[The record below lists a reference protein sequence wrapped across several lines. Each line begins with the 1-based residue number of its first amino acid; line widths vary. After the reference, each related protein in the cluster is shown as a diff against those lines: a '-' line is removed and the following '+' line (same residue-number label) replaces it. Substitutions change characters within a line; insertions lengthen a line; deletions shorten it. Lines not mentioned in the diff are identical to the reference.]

1 MELRPYQREAIDAAY
16 AFLRDREGNPCV
28 VIPTGGGKTPVIAT
42 MCRDVAER
50 WHGRVLI
57 LAHQK
62 ELLGQAADKLREVAP
77 GLAMGVYSA
86 GLKRKDLGAPVT
98 VAGIQSVHGHACELV
113 EQGGPIDLV
122 LIDEAHMVPHA
133 DEGMYRRF
141 LSDLTTNCPHA
152 RVVGLTATP
161 YRLKGGPLCGE
172 GHVLSDVCYEV
183 GVAELIRDGYL
194 SPLRTRAGVT
204 RADLGSLHVRGGEF
218 VRGEA
223 EAMMDEASLVRGAC
237 AEIAECTRDRRGTL
251 IFASGIRHGRHVAR
265 VLAERHGIEC
275 GFVCSKTPAAER
287 DELIGRFRSG
297 ELWYLANVN
306 MLTTGFDAPHVDCV
320 ALLRP
325 TMSCGLYYQMVG
337 RGFRLSPGKA
347 DCIVLDFA
355 GNVLRHGPVD
365 ALSAK
370 RPGTS
375 GGPPPAKECPAC
387 NELVATGCRECPEC
401 GHAFPEPQRT
411 QHGTEASDAG
421 ILTGQASEQE
431 HEVRAVSY
439 RVHQSK
445 KNPGNPPTMRVD
457 YHVSLAE
464 HFSEW
469 IAVGHDGYAREKASR
484 WWQRRSREPVPTDA
498 HDAVELAQAGA
509 LAEPER
515 IRVRLVAGETFPSIE
530 PIALGDRPARL
541 DDPDA
546 VPELVP
552 AIPDDEVP
560 F

>member
-16 AFLRDREGNPCV
+16 AFLTDRDGNPCV

-42 MCRDVAER
+42 ICRDVAEG
-50 WHGRVLI
+50 WSGRVLI

-62 ELLGQAADKLREVAP
+62 ELLGQAADKLHEVSP
-77 GLAMGVYSA
+77 GLPMGIYSA
-86 GLKRKDLGAPVT
+86 GLKQRELGAPVT
-98 VAGIQSVHGHACELV
+98 IAGIQSVHGRACELV
-113 EQGGPIDLV
+113 AEGGPIDLV

-141 LSDLTTNCPHA
+141 LNDLKTNCPHA

-161 YRLKGGPLCGE
+161 YRLKGGPLCGD
-172 GHVLSDVCYEV
+172 GHVLSDVCYEI

-194 SPLRTRAGVT
+194 SPLRTRAGAT
-204 RADLGSLHVRGGEF
+204 RADVSSLHVRGGEF
-218 VRGEA
+218 IAGET
-223 EAMMDEASLVRGAC
+223 EAMMDEASLVDGAC
-237 AEIAECTRDRRGTL
+237 AEIADQTRDRAATL
-251 IFASGIRHGRHVAR
+251 IFASGVRHGRHVAR

-275 GFVCSKTPAAER
+275 GFVCSKTPPAER

-297 ELWYLANVN
+297 DLRYLANVN

-347 DCIVLDFA
+347 DCLVLDFA

-370 RPGTS
+370 RPGQS

-401 GHAFPEPQRT
+401 GHAFPEPERT
-411 QHGTEASDAG
+411 QHGIEASDAG
-421 ILTGQASEQE
+421 ILTGQASEHE
-431 HEVRAVSY
+431 HEVQSVSY
-439 RVHQSK
+439 RVHHSRRK
-445 KNPGNPPTMRVD
+445 PDAPPTMRVD
-457 YHVSLAE
+457 YHVSLTE
-464 HFSEW
+464 TVSEW
-469 IAVGHDGYAREKASR
+469 IAIGHGGYARSKAVD
-484 WWQRRSREPVPTDA
+484 WWLLRSHEPAPGDA
-498 HDAVELAQAGA
+498 EGAVELANAGA
-509 LAEPER
+509 LAEPSR
-515 IRVRLVAGETFPSIE
+515 ITVRRVAGEKFDRIVASE
-530 PIALGDRPARL
+530 LGPKPARL
-541 DDPDA
+541 DDPDVA
-546 VPELVP
+546 PELVL
-552 AIPDDEVP
+552 AIPDDEIP